1 MNTKQL
7 RQDKADNDA
16 AQAAL
21 KAEARRLSAVP
32 VGDRS
37 AEQAK
42 RLDAIDTE
50 LTSLA
55 EAAEVTAKELAGAE
69 RYRDEQASEFHSRR
83 VASNSTETTGGW
95 VGSGDEADRLA
106 QFRPNEAPIA
116 YRGLPR
122 MDATTG
128 LRYAFG
134 QQLRDVFMA
143 TTRHSMSDNLAQL
156 QAAAQ
161 GAGEKIGSDGGF
173 MVQTDIA
180 AGILQ
185 NVFTG
190 GALLN
195 AVRKINLGENSNGVT
210 MRAVDETSRATGSRW
225 GGVQAY
231 WVDEGTAPTA
241 SKPKFRKLELKL
253 NKLAAIGYA
262 TDELLADFVAMGDV
276 MFQAFTEE
284 VRFLVEDA
292 ILNGTGAGMPLGIL
306 KSPALVSTTRTT
318 SSRVKHADVI
328 GMWARMHARAKAN
341 AVWLCNT
348 DVNPD
353 LDQLFFTGATNDV
366 PVRFVTYGE
375 DGVMRIKGKPVVETE
390 YNATLGTVGDFM
402 LVDLTQ
408 YLFIQ
413 KLLETAASM
422 HVAFTTDEMA
432 FRVTW
437 RVDGRPSWV
446 SALTPFKG
454 SNTQSPY
461 VAIAT

>member
-1 MNTKQL
+1 MATRLNTAL
-7 RQDKADNDA
+7 DRRAE
-16 AQAAL
+16 L
-21 KAEARRLSAVP
+21 KAEGLKLLDIAASNRTDEQSA
-32 VGDRS
+32 
-37 AEQAK
+37 
-42 RLDAIDTE
+42 RLDAIDKDITAIDGDIDRLRRMGE
-50 LTSLA
+50 EERAQATSDFHQ
-55 EAAEVTAKELAGAE
+55 ERVTAGGVK
-69 RYRDEQASEFHSRR
+69 
-83 VASNSTETTGGW
+83 TTGRW
-95 VGSGDEADRLA
+95 ESGDEEKLA
-106 QFRPNEAPIA
+106 KFAPNGAPIV
-116 YRGLPR
+116 YHGLPR
-122 MDATTG
+122 MDAATAM
-128 LRYAFG
+128 RYAFG
-134 QQLRDVFMA
+134 RQLQDVYSA
-143 TTRHSMSDNLAQL
+143 TTRHTLSEPLAQL

-173 MVQTDIA
+173 MVQTDLA
-180 AGILQ
+180 AGIIQ

-195 AVRKINLGENSNGVT
+195 AVRQINLGENSNGIS

-231 WVDEGTAPTA
+231 WVDEGTGTPAT
-241 SKPKFRKLELKL
+241 KPKFRKLELKL
-253 NKLAAIGYA
+253 NKLAALGYA

-284 VRFLVEDA
+284 VRFLVEDS
-292 ILNGTGAGMPLGIL
+292 ILNGTGAGMPTGIL
-306 KSPALVSTTRTT
+306 RSASLVSTTRTT

-328 GMWARMHARAKAN
+328 AMWARMHARAKAN
-341 AVWLCNT
+341 AVWLANT

-375 DGVMRIKGKPVVETE
+375 DGVMRIKGKPVIETE
-390 YNATLGTVGDFM
+390 YNATLGTVGDLM
-402 LVDLTQ
+402 LVDLSQ

-413 KLLETAASM
+413 KLLQTAASM
-422 HVAFTTDEMA
+422 HVAFATDEMA

-437 RVDGRPSWV
+437 RVDGKPAWV

-454 SNTQSPY
+454 SATQSPF

>member
-1 MNTKQL
+1 MNLKQL
-7 RQDKADNDA
+7 IQAEIDGKSAIAKAKKEGRDLMAVADRTPEQTTRLNAVFSDLDTLEA
-16 AQAAL
+16 NQAEIEANL
-21 KAEARRLSAVP
+21 SRARRLQ
-32 VGDRS
+32 D
-37 AEQAK
+37 E
-42 RLDAIDTE
+42 
-50 LTSLA
+50 
-55 EAAEVTAKELAGAE
+55 E
-69 RYRDEQASEFHSRR
+69 RAQASTFHLTRT
-83 VASNSTETTGGW
+83 ASNGVQTAGGW
-95 VGSGDEADRLA
+95 EAPNADDRLA
-106 QFRPNEAPIA
+106 EFKPGQSPIV
-116 YRGLPR
+116 YHGLPR
-122 MDATTG
+122 MEAPTAM
-128 LRYAFG
+128 RYAFG
-134 QQLRDVFMA
+134 QQLRDVFAA
-143 TTRHSMSDNLAQL
+143 TMRHTMSDPLAQL

-173 MVQTDIA
+173 MVQSDVA
-180 AGILQ
+180 AGMLQ
-185 NVFTG
+185 NVFSG

-231 WVDEGTAPTA
+231 WVDEGTAPSA

-253 NKLAAIGYA
+253 NKLAALGYA

-284 VRFLVEDA
+284 VRFLVEDS
-292 ILNGTGAGMPLGIL
+292 ILNGTGAGQPLGIL
-306 KSPALVSTTRTT
+306 KSNALVSTTRTT

-328 GMWARMHARAKAN
+328 AMWARMHSRAKAN
-341 AVWLCNT
+341 AVWLANT

-353 LDQLFFTGATNDV
+353 LDQLFFLGATNDV
-366 PVRFVTYGE
+366 PVRFVTYGD
-375 DGVMRIKGKPVVETE
+375 DGVMRIKGKPVIETE

-413 KLLETAASM
+413 KLLETASSM
-422 HVAFTTDEMA
+422 HVAFSTDEMA

-437 RVDGRPSWV
+437 RVDGRPAWIDK
-446 SALTPFKG
+446 LTPFKG
-454 SNTQSPY
+454 SNTQSPF

>member
-1 MNTKQL
+1 MATRLNTAL
-7 RQDKADNDA
+7 DRRAE
-16 AQAAL
+16 L
-21 KAEARRLSAVP
+21 KAEGLKLLDVNASVRTE
-32 VGDRS
+32 
-37 AEQAK
+37 EQTA
-42 RLDAIDTE
+42 RLDAIDKDIMAIDQDIDRLRRLGE
-50 LTSLA
+50 EDRA
-55 EAAEVTAKELAGAE
+55 QAKT
-69 RYRDEQASEFHSRR
+69 EFHAARTT
-83 VASNSTETTGGW
+83 SNGVQTTGGW
-95 VGSGDEADRLA
+95 EGGADDERLA
-106 QFRPNEAPIA
+106 KFGANGAPIV

-122 MDATTG
+122 MEAPTAA
-128 LRYAFG
+128 RYAFG

-143 TTRHSMSDNLAQL
+143 TTRHTLTEPLAQL

-173 MVQTDIA
+173 MVQTDVA
-180 AGILQ
+180 AEIIQ

-195 AVRKINLGENSNGVT
+195 AVRQINLGENSNGIT

-253 NKLAAIGYA
+253 NKLAALGYA

-318 SSRVKHADVI
+318 TSRVKHADVI
-328 GMWARMHARAKAN
+328 AMWARMHARSKGN

-390 YNATLGTVGDFM
+390 YNASLGTVGD
-402 LVDLTQ
+402 LILADLTQ

-413 KLLETAASM
+413 KLLQTAASM
-422 HVAFTTDEMA
+422 HVAFATDEMA

-437 RVDGRPSWV
+437 RVDGRPAWIDK
-446 SALTPFKG
+446 LTPAKG
-454 SNTQSPY
+454 SNTQSPF

>member
-1 MNTKQL
+1 MNIKAL
-7 RQDKADNDA
+7 RQAKADNDS
-16 AQAAL
+16 AQANL
-21 KAEARRLSAVP
+21 KAEGRSIVGVP
-32 VGDRS
+32 ADKRT
-37 AEQAK
+37 ADQAS
-42 RLDAIDTE
+42 RLDAIDAEMTRLTTE
-50 LTSLA
+50 AQSI
-55 EAAEVTAKELAGAE
+55 AADLSRAE
-69 RYRDEQASEFHSRR
+69 RYAEDERTQARTPR
-83 VASNSTETTGGW
+83 QSTSGVTTTGGW
-95 VGSGDEADRLA
+95 EASHEDERLA
-106 QFRPNEAPIA
+106 TFANGAPIV
-116 YRGLPR
+116 YRPLAR
-122 MDATTG
+122 MDAQTG

-134 QQLRDVFMA
+134 QQLRDVFAA
-143 TTRHSMSDNLAQL
+143 TTRHSMSEPLAQL

-173 MVQTDIA
+173 MVQQDVA
-180 AGILQ
+180 AGIIQ

-195 AVRKINLGENSNGVT
+195 AVRKINLGENSNGVS
-210 MRAVDETSRATGSRW
+210 MKAVDETSRATGSRW

-241 SKPKFRKLELKL
+241 TKPKFRKLELKL
-253 NKLAAIGYA
+253 NKLAALGYA

-284 VRFLVEDA
+284 VRFLVEDS
-292 ILNGTGAGMPLGIL
+292 IINGLGAGSPLGIL

-318 SSRVKHADVI
+318 ASRVKHADVVA
-328 GMWARMHARAKAN
+328 MWARMHSRAKAN

-375 DGVMRIKGKPVVETE
+375 DGVMRIKGKPVIETE
-390 YNATLGTVGDFM
+390 YNATLGTVGDLM

-422 HVAFTTDEMA
+422 HVAFATDEMA

-437 RVDGRPSWV
+437 RVDGRPAWV

-454 SNTQSPY
+454 SNTQSPF